1 MIRRPTRSTRTDTL
15 FPNTSLFRSLVDAV
29 ELVAVRTVIMQPFP
43 LHHARLIQLG
53 RRVGAVVEQHRRVA
67 AVPGEIKA
75 AVEVLVLPAPGL
87 LDQRAG
93 GVRQAEGFVVATADH
108 VVDEV
113 EAHIRSE
120 EHTSELQ
127 STMLNSYAVLCLKKK
142 IS

>member
-87 LDQRAG
+87 LDQRAEIG
-93 GVRQAEGFVVATADH
+93 RAH
-108 VVDEV
+108 V
-113 EAHIRSE
+113 
-120 EHTSELQ
+120 
-127 STMLNSYAVLCLKKK
+127 
-142 IS
+142 